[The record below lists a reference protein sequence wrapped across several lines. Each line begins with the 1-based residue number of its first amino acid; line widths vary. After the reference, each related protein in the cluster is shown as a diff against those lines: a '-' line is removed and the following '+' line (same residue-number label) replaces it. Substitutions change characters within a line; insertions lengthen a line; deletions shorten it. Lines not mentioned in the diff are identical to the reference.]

1 MKNKKTIKY
10 KASSPMNY
18 QFGGIPLFDQFNN
31 LNKQWGNF
39 WKAGNYFKEPEIPI
53 TGVYADPSAVLYNTV
68 NTNNKVASDYTNNQN
83 TIKNTYNGEWGDDA
97 HNYYYNKTLNGA
109 YTPDQLAA
117 FSEYEKKSNWN
128 DFWTKDPEK
137 YDAWYQGRENYAKT
151 AGNLY
156 DAEQAKRKVALSQQP
171 EINKQMG
178 AAFTNTASGI
188 FSGLNYQNAY
198 KEPEPINLQQGFQGV
213 QYAQYGNKVGQPISN
228 YSVTSENPNKT
239 INAFDGPLGNN
250 INFEGRGAP
259 LDSEYNLIMTN
270 NDILESVI
278 GIQGLSKNTLKKL
291 SKNKLIDLLK
301 VNAKPIINS
310 TAQQGLQE
318 GVSSWEHG
326 GNINLTGY
334 TPGSSTELNKSNTIP
349 GGDISMKDVKQDLIG
364 IVKGGGKHGLITKL
378 EKGKEY
384 SFGSDSVTEL
394 PINPIKQE
402 EMLHAQFGVNIANP
416 EQLTQYPRDQYL
428 QQIAGSAQYGPLQ
441 SSAAFNNNMLTGYQ
455 NSPQVVGKPIDPYN
469 PSVTNGIYPQQAA
482 YTQPLPGDT
491 SSSKKPSKSEVYS
504 IKGDRTYEYSKDS
517 NGEWLTRKKGST
529 GAWIYIGD
537 NQDAVSTLDSQAQ
550 LGTINPVKTASGN
563 VKTTSTNK
571 IVKAGNQNIMDV
583 IKAGETWKLRNSG
596 IQNEMNG
603 ALTSNYSDN
612 LSSAPQPTIQPQ
624 ISNSPVNNPY
634 GFTPAP
640 GYVPLSTNSYRTSPQ
655 DEQVMRDGLYGLA
668 GFAGG
673 NLAGSLAIKGITS
686 LPKVGKVVQYG
697 SKYIDKAGNY
707 VSKAGDKLGKVPKK
721 IMDVVNK
728 DLYKNFKA
736 TPDTWDDL
744 ITKGVG
750 TPKFANPA
758 NYTPGV
764 RNAWA
769 PVPKQYGGLVYP
781 VPLYQFGGPI
791 NNDYTYPIHPITEEF
806 TEIQTEKGEVVSLPD
821 FTIVNVKADKL
832 HKHVDKND
840 VTDILPAEAYVFS
853 DDDKMK
859 LHLNDKIGGVAI
871 KDMKLGKSVFEYKE
885 NEITT
890 GPKDIYFSKLWGK
903 SNELTPAELVNNVKK
918 KFEVRDQK
926 DDFFVERA
934 NVENKEQRSE
944 YLDIIKALSEYKKP
958 KSKRIPKAQYGL
970 NVGLPKMYNQ
980 PTNNA
985 LDGIMG
991 YSNKVMDPYY
1001 GMDNNVKSMYNIS
1014 SSMDSKLFENGGEV
1028 PHAQFGFIGAGVD
1041 ALFGFSKRKKEE
1053 QERLNQIDKL
1063 RYEAAVN
1070 GYVDNVQRTG
1080 NIETTGALAGYAA
1093 SLNVPNLKYN
1103 DNSSALATMSDSFN
1117 RRNAM
1122 LNAQK
1127 YSALNSNGAG
1137 SSMARYTTS
1146 NNDLGAYLAAIQ
1158 GNTNQLVAGVNDRQ
1172 VALEGERAGTIADLT
1187 SRGLDNYNSVFN
1199 NKATQLY
1206 NANVAGM
1213 GNISGAAATANA
1225 NSGQAKYQAELDKL
1239 SYQQYQRDLANQ
1251 VFDKNR
1257 NKIEGYANDVGNLG
1271 MFALTGGF
1279 SNIGGGGNNNQK
1291 SQQPQYSDENPY
1303 GFNGTRGYDMSN
1315 YTSNPYGY
1323 QQMNQPSST
1332 YPGFSINR
1340 RPQWNMLTGR
1350 WE

>member
-198 KEPEPINLQQGFQGV
+198 KEPEPITLQQGFQGV
-213 QYAQYGNKVGQPISN
+213 QYAQYGDQVQP
-228 YSVTSENPNKT
+228 
-239 INAFDGPLGNN
+239 
-250 INFEGRGAP
+250 
-259 LDSEYNLIMTN
+259 
-270 NDILESVI
+270 
-278 GIQGLSKNTLKKL
+278 
-291 SKNKLIDLLK
+291 
-301 VNAKPIINS
+301 
-310 TAQQGLQE
+310 
-318 GVSSWEHG
+318 
-326 GNINLTGY
+326 NLTGY
-334 TPGSSTELNKSNTIP
+334 TPGSQTELNKSNTIP

-482 YTQPLPGDT
+482 YTQPLPGDNT
-491 SSSKKPSKSEVYS
+491 SWNNSTTTKLKKGGTKKVAEYQQMLKNAGYNISVDGAWGPKTQEAYESYTGKKAPSKNSVVTG
-504 IKGDRTYEYSKDS
+504 KAKVAS
-517 NGEWLTRKKGST
+517 NIAKTNIDTTVGESLLNYQVTDNTNRSNFQYPFVGNLNSAEQITTPST
-529 GAWIYIGD
+529 
-537 NQDAVSTLDSQAQ
+537 
-550 LGTINPVKTASGN
+550 P
-563 VKTTSTNK
+563 TS
-571 IVKAGNQNIMDV
+571 
-583 IKAGETWKLRNSG
+583 
-596 IQNEMNG
+596 
-603 ALTSNYSDN
+603 
-612 LSSAPQPTIQPQ
+612 
-624 ISNSPVNNPY
+624 NPY

-655 DEQVMRDGLYGLA
+655 DEQVMRDGLYTLA

-673 NLAGSLAIKGITS
+673 NIVGGLAIKGITN
-686 LPKVGKVVQYG
+686 LPKVGKVIQYG

-707 VSKAGDKLGKVPKK
+707 VSKAGTKLGKAPKN
-721 IMDVVNK
+721 VVDKMNK
-728 DLYKNFKA
+728 FFENDWIEQSKNNINYFNPQQPAKA
-736 TPDTWDDL
+736 
-744 ITKGVG
+744 IIG
-750 TPKFANPA
+750 TPKFANAA

-764 RNAWA
+764 RTSFT
-769 PVPKQYGGLVYP
+769 PVPKQYGGLVSP
-781 VPLYQFGGPI
+781 VPLYQFGGQI

-859 LHLNDKIGGVAI
+859 LHLDDKIGGVAI

-991 YSNKVMDPYY
+991 YTNKVMDPYY

-1158 GNTNQLVAGVNDRQ
+1158 GNTNQLVSGVNDRQ

-1213 GNISGAAATANA
+1213 DNLRSATATANA

-1257 NKIEGYANDVGNLG
+1257 NKIEGYANDIGNFG
-1271 MFALTGGF
+1271 MFALNSRSKGGD
-1279 SNIGGGGNNNQK
+1279 NNQQPNNPG
-1291 SQQPQYSDENPY
+1291 QQPRYSDENPY